1 MPLIKKPKIA
11 NHKFG
16 GQADKPVRFH
26 EYKSEI
32 TRFSYK
38 GVVIER
44 NKNTY
49 RITPPKLKGFD
60 MALCD
65 GVYTDTRS
73 LQGALD
79 LAFLNVDSERQEELR
94 ALNINH
100 RCPACKGVTLIQKRD
115 WQEERISCPLCARHS
130 HYSYYEA
137 VKDEV
142 IR

>member
-1 MPLIKKPKIA
+1 MSLIKTPKAA
-11 NHKFG
+11 NYKFG
-16 GQADKPVRFH
+16 GQADKPVRTH
-26 EYKSEI
+26 EYKPDV

-38 GVVIER
+38 GIVIER
-44 NKNTY
+44 KGSSY

-60 MALCD
+60 MALCA

-79 LAFLNVDSERQEELR
+79 LALLNVDSERQEELR
-94 ALNINH
+94 ALNINYH
-100 RCPACKGVTLIQKRD
+100 CPACKGVTLIQKKDWRD
-115 WQEERISCPLCARHS
+115 ERISCPLCARHS